1 MVTLADVLA
10 RHWPDYERQF
20 GADIL
25 PSHRRAVACLLACRT
40 PALGGQLYCCPDC
53 GRAHYAYHSC
63 NHRAC
68 PQCGTADAAA
78 WIDRRQRQ
86 LLPVPYHLITFTV
99 PEGLR
104 AWLRAHQKLGYALL
118 LRESAGALQDVA
130 RRPKYLGG
138 ELGFLSVLHTWGRQL
153 QFHPHIHCVVPAGG
167 LRAEGGRWVRPPS
180 AGFFLP
186 YAVLAA
192 RFRTRLRD
200 RLRDQHPEEF
210 AQIPAGVWR
219 QKWVVNVQPAGGG
232 AGALK
237 YLAAYVYRTA
247 LGPQRIVA
255 DENGQ
260 VTFRHQDR
268 QDHQWHQLTLPAGEF
283 LRRFLQH
290 VLPQGFPR
298 VRYYGWLSAAA
309 KAKGER
315 LRALLDWRA
324 PARPAAPV
332 PTPPRRCAQCGALL
346 RWVAA
351 LERAPPASA

>member
-68 PQCGTADAAA
+68 PQCGTADAAE
-78 WIDRRQRQ
+78 WIERRQLQ

-104 AWLRAHQKLGYALL
+104 AWLRAHQKAGYALL

-153 QFHPHIHCVVPAGG
+153 QFHPHVHCVVPAGG
-167 LRAEGGRWVRPPS
+167 LREDGRRWVRPKA

-186 YAVLAA
+186 YPVLAA
-192 RFRTRLRD
+192 RFRTRLRGA
-200 RLRDQHPEEF
+200 LRAEAPEAL

-219 QKWVVNVQPAGGG
+219 QPWVVNVQPAGGG
-232 AGALK
+232 TGALK

-247 LGPQRIVA
+247 LGPQRIMA
-255 DENGQ
+255 DANGQ
-260 VTFRHQDR
+260 VIFRYQDSA
-268 QDHQWHQLTLPAGEF
+268 QQHWQTLTLPGREF

-309 KAKGER
+309 KTKWER
-315 LRALLDWRA
+315 LLALLDWKPPSPPPA
-324 PARPAAPV
+324 ALLPARPQ
-332 PTPPRRCAQCGALL
+332 CSHCGAAL
-346 RWVAA
+346 RWVAT
-351 LERAPPASA
+351 LQRGPP